1 MLEIYPWQTKQM
13 QTLLLMH
20 QQNRMPH
27 ALLLSGPDGIGL
39 KHFALVFVMRMLC
52 LSNKQLDTACGDC
65 KSCELFNGKSH
76 PDLYFIEPE
85 EKGKTIKIEQIRKL
99 IEYASNKSFS
109 ADTKIVV
116 IKSADTMN
124 RFAAPALLKT
134 LEEPPEQTKIILLSH
149 NPSRL
154 PITIRS
160 RCQRIDFK
168 PIYDGKA
175 VNWLN
180 ENLEPSEI
188 APATSLLHLSGGAP
202 LKALELAADE
212 QLLACR
218 DKLIQNLDLL
228 DKKNGDP
235 VKIAEYWYEI
245 GPDNTVFWLL
255 RLISDLIRLKLSPK
269 KADITNIDLRED
281 LQGLSNRLE
290 LLKLVRGYEFISLKY
305 KELGGPMNYSP
316 RSILE
321 EIALFW
327 KNLTIQY

>member
-1 MLEIYPWQTKQM
+1 
-13 QTLLLMH
+13 
-20 QQNRMPH
+20 
-27 ALLLSGPDGIGL
+27 
-39 KHFALVFVMRMLC
+39 
-52 LSNKQLDTACGDC
+52 
-65 KSCELFNGKSH
+65 
-76 PDLYFIEPE
+76 
-85 EKGKTIKIEQIRKL
+85 
-99 IEYASNKSFS
+99 
-109 ADTKIVV
+109 
-116 IKSADTMN
+116 MN
-124 RFAAPALLKT
+124 RFTAPALLKT

-168 PIYDGKA
+168 PIYDRKA

-218 DKLIQNLDLL
+218 EKLIRDLGLL
-228 DKKNGDP
+228 DKKNSDP
-235 VKIAEYWYEI
+235 VKIAGYWYEI